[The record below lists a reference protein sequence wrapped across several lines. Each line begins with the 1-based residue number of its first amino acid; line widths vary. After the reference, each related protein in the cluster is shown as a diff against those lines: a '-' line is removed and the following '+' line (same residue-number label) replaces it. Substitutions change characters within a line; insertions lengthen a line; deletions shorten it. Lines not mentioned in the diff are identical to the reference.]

1 MNEKIHKPGEKV
13 PESGIYDIVD
23 TQGRPT
29 GHQRT
34 DVKDKVFPPDPRGD
48 GYKLNKPTQT

>member
-1 MNEKIHKPGEKV
+1 MSEKIHKPGEKV
-13 PESGIYDIVD
+13 PVSGIYDIVD
-23 TQGRPT
+23 KSGEPT

-48 GYKLNKPTQT
+48 GFKLNTPTQT

>member
-1 MNEKIHKPGEKV
+1 MSTIYKPGQVV

-23 TQGRPT
+23 NSGKPT

-34 DVKDKVFPPDPRGD
+34 DVKGKKFPPDPRGD
-48 GYKLNKPTQT
+48 GYVLKTKTDT

>member
-1 MNEKIHKPGEKV
+1 MSEKIHKPGEKV
-13 PESGIYDIVD
+13 PVSGIYDIVD
-23 TQGRPT
+23 KTGKPT

-48 GYKLNKPTQT
+48 GFKLKTKTST

>member
-1 MNEKIHKPGEKV
+1 MSDKIYKPGEKV

-23 TQGRPT
+23 RNGRPT

-34 DVKDKVFPPDPRGD
+34 DVKDKIFPPDPRGD
-48 GYKLNKPTQT
+48 GFKLKTPTKT